1 MPHTMVT
8 FRLHR
13 SGVILLAL
21 FCVVLA
27 VLIYVAG
34 YLTGVSRGSRVAR
47 AELGG
52 QSGKE
57 TALATRNPQ
66 PATAAATPKSQPAT
80 PASKES
86 LTLRV
91 AVLTSEE
98 DAKAQVASLTAM
110 GLKPSVVQMPTSSG
124 VTLHNVVVGQFET
137 RSAANAAAKELQSR
151 LGFLPVVVPAPRPP
165 NL

>member
-13 SGVILLAL
+13 NGVILLAL
-21 FCVVLA
+21 FCLVLA
-27 VLIYVAG
+27 VLIYAAG
-34 YLTGVSRGSRVAR
+34 YLTGVSRGSRVASG
-47 AELGG
+47 ELR
-52 QSGKE
+52 GKSAKDE
-57 TALATRNPQ
+57 APLATPNAQ
-66 PATAAATPKSQPAT
+66 PVAPAATPKST
-80 PASKES
+80 PTPSES
-86 LTLRV
+86 LTLRI

-98 DAKAQVASLTAM
+98 DAKAQIESLTAM

-137 RSAANAAAKELQSR
+137 RSAANAAAKDLQSR
-151 LGFLPVVVPAPRPP
+151 LGFLPVVIPAPHRP

>member
-13 SGVILLAL
+13 SGVILLAV

-34 YLTGVSRGSRVAR
+34 VLTAR
-47 AELGG
+47 FWRA
-52 QSGKE
+52 
-57 TALATRNPQ
+57 AAPA
-66 PATAAATPKSQPAT
+66 PVATAPGRPVAGATAGEAPALQKQPAT
-80 PASKES
+80 PASRES

-91 AVLTSEE
+91 AVLTDEE
-98 DAKAQVASLTAM
+98 DAKEQIARLTAM
-110 GLKPSVVQMPTSSG
+110 GLEPSVVQVPTSSG
-124 VTLHNVVVGQFET
+124 VMLHNVLVGRFET
-137 RSAANAAAKELQSR
+137 RSAANAAARELQSR
-151 LGFLPVVVPAPRPP
+151 LGFLPVVIPAPRPP

>member
-34 YLTGVSRGSRVAR
+34 YLTGVSRGSRVASADLR
-47 AELGG
+47 
-52 QSGKE
+52 GKSAKNE
-57 TALATRNPQ
+57 TPLATRNAQ
-66 PATAAATPKSQPAT
+66 PGTPAATPRST

-91 AVLTSEE
+91 AVFTSEE
-98 DAKAQVASLTAM
+98 DAKAQIASLTAM
-110 GLKPSVVQMPTSSG
+110 GLEPSVVQMPTSSG
-124 VTLHNVVVGQFET
+124 VTLHNVIVGQFEN
-137 RSAANAAAKELQSR
+137 RPAANAAAKELQSR

>member
-13 SGVILLAL
+13 SGVILLVV

-27 VLIYVAG
+27 ILIYVAG
-34 YLTGVSRGSRVAR
+34 YLTAVYSRPAVAERRTGFSPSKAPAPPAKGR
-47 AELGG
+47 AEARP
-52 QSGKE
+52 
-57 TALATRNPQ
+57 ALSEPV
-66 PATAAATPKSQPAT
+66 
-80 PASKES
+80 ES

-91 AVLTSEE
+91 SVVMSED
-98 DAKAQVASLTAM
+98 DAKAELARLT
-110 GLKPSVVQMPTSSG
+110 GLGLQPDIVQMPTSSG
-124 VTLHNVVVGQFET
+124 VTLYNLCVGRYGT

-151 LGFLPVVVPAPRPP
+151 LGFLPVIVPAPAPG

>member
-13 SGVILLAL
+13 NGVILLVV

-27 VLIYVAG
+27 ILIYVAG
-34 YLTGVSRGSRVAR
+34 YLTAVYSRPAVAERKTGFSPSRAATAPVPPPRGR
-47 AELGG
+47 AEARP
-52 QSGKE
+52 
-57 TALATRNPQ
+57 ALSEPREA
-66 PATAAATPKSQPAT
+66 
-80 PASKES
+80 

-98 DAKAQVASLTAM
+98 EAKAELARLTGF
-110 GLKPSVVQMPTSSG
+110 GLKPAIVQMPTSAG
-124 VTLHNVVVGQFET
+124 VTLYNICVGRYET
-137 RSAANAAAKELQSR
+137 RAAANAAAKELQSR
-151 LGFLPVVVPAPRPP
+151 LGISPVIVPA